1 MKDFDLKKF
10 FNELQSLNP
19 KDPGGWPWAV
29 KGMAFAAIFIAG
41 IAGGYFALWSSQIDE
56 LQAKQAQETQLKQKF
71 IDDKRQAVNL
81 DLIKKQLQDTQRT
94 FSSLL
99 KQLPSKAEVDVLLRE
114 INRAGLENGLQ
125 FELFQPNKEI
135 NKGMLIEQPIS
146 IQVTGGYDDIAK
158 FASDVSQLSRI
169 VILNDIAITVLSSG
183 GTGKGSS
190 ARQLSMTADAHTYRY
205 RDEVVQ
211 SAPPKPGAKP

>member
-29 KGMAFAAIFIAG
+29 KGMVFVAILIAG
-41 IAGGYFALWSSQIDE
+41 IAAGYFLLWSDQITE
-56 LQAKQAQETQLKQKF
+56 YQTAVAKEAQLKKKF
-71 IDDKRQAVNL
+71 IFDKRQAVNL
-81 DLIKKQLQDTQRT
+81 DLIKKQLLDTQRT

-125 FELFQPNKEI
+125 FELFKPGHDKMRN
-135 NKGMLIEQPIS
+135 NGMLIEQPIAIKVS
-146 IQVTGGYDDIAK
+146 GAYDDIAK

-169 VILNDIAITVLSSG
+169 VILNDINISVNSG
-183 GTGKGSS
+183 AGGRELTMDAK
-190 ARQLSMTADAHTYRY
+190 AHTYRY
-205 RDEVVQ
+205 RDVVQ
-211 SAPPKPGAKP
+211 AVPVQRGRRR